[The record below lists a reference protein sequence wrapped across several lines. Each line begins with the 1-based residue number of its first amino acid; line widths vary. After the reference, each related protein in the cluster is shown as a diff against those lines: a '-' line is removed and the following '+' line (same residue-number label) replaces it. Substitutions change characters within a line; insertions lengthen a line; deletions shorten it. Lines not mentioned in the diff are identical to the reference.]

1 MDIEHLTKMQ
11 IVLLTL
17 LVSFVTS
24 IATGIITV
32 TLMNQVPP
40 AVTQTLNRVVERTVE
55 RVVPDKSQGASVI
68 TKEVTVVVKEDD
80 LITDSIEKNLKSVV
94 RIMKKTDEGVAGNLL
109 GLGVI
114 VSNDG
119 IIMTD
124 LSITKDNSAFI
135 IETEGGHLFNANIIE
150 TKSKKPVSF
159 IFVEKSED
167 NLEDNKDSKDSMLK
181 TVFSPIAFSGANTLK
196 LGQTVIS
203 ITGGKRTDVAVG
215 IISGFI
221 ENDIEKASQPLN
233 TDTLNEKAANDEKDI
248 PQETI
253 KTFSI
258 IKTNIDKN
266 NVITGSPLIDMF
278 GKIIGIST
286 IDSFMENNSAIFIS
300 VVDVKNILSDIN
312 PVNKEATEIKKQ

>member
-68 TKEVTVVVKEDD
+68 TKEVTIVVKEDD
-80 LITDSIEKNLKSVV
+80 LITDSIGKNLKSIVK
-94 RIMKKTDEGVAGNLL
+94 ITKKTEEGIAGNLL

-114 VSNDG
+114 VSNNG

-124 LSITKDNSAFI
+124 LSVTKDNSTFI
-135 IETEGGHLFNANIIE
+135 IETEDGHLFNANIIE
-150 TKSKKPVSF
+150 TENKKQVSF
-159 IFVEKSED
+159 IFIEKSED
-167 NLEDNKDSKDSMLK
+167 DKDGKDSKGNIQETL
-181 TVFSPIAFSGANTLK
+181 FSPIAFPDANTLK

-203 ITGGKRTDVAVG
+203 ITGGKRTNVSVG

-221 ENDIEKASQPLN
+221 EDNIEKANQSLD
-233 TDTLNEKAANDEKDI
+233 TDILNEKAANDAKDI
-248 PQETI
+248 SQETI
-253 KTFSI
+253 KTSSI

-266 NVITGSPLIDMF
+266 NIIAGSPLTDMF
-278 GKIIGIST
+278 GKIIGIAT
-286 IDSFMENNSAIFIS
+286 TDLFMESSAVFIS
-300 VVDVKNILSDIN
+300 VADVKNILLDIN
-312 PVNKEATEIKKQ
+312 LVNTETTKIKKQ